1 MAVDA
6 IGFISHAT
14 RIYSMQPMGK
24 LRECAQGTC
33 RRSHRAYKKR
43 GARNHPL
50 TVCFPAL
57 PYKFQKFFLLAGW
70 LFLHTQKQLL
80 GAMPHAP
87 PYL

>member
-24 LRECAQGTC
+24 LRECVQGTC
-33 RRSHRAYKKR
+33 RRSHRAYKKE
-43 GARNHPL
+43 GHGTTLLLSA
-50 TVCFPAL
+50 
-57 PYKFQKFFLLAGW
+57 FLSHLINFKNSAGW
-70 LFLHTQKQLL
+70 LFLHTQKQFL
-80 GAMPHAP
+80 GTTPHAP